1 MKLEMNQ
8 QEPVQSW
15 TALEQHA
22 LLNGL
27 LDTINDAVTVVDK
40 DGIVLYW
47 NHQAEIMYG
56 ISRVSIIGKR
66 IAAFFQRESI
76 MLFQVM
82 ESGTEIRQLYHEPRP
97 GVHVMINTSPIF
109 DVKGQLLGAIAIE
122 SNMTS
127 YVKLSAEMYRK
138 SDGEK
143 FVSVVAPFKPEQLNR
158 ARLVVERKRPLLLAG
173 EVGSGRRSCAEWIYD
188 QLELEGLFVT
198 MSCANIPEGM
208 LEAELFGYQGEG
220 DSERPGKLDQ
230 AENGILF
237 LKDVDQLPLPVQE
250 KLHDMLT
257 SGSYSRMKGSVQL
270 TCRCRIIA
278 TYTGA
283 AQREEDAELPVTWL
297 PALYYTFVQHHVPA
311 VRERVEELPQLCNLY
326 IAEAADKYGFPHPV
340 LQHDAMA
347 QVAAYDWPN
356 NLPQLRSAMEHAVL
370 AAQDAGASAISAKEL
385 PDYARLTT
393 LAELTE
399 DELPLSAHSEEMERS
414 RIGDALKRAQ
424 GNKARA
430 ARMLGISRGAL
441 YYKLRQYELE

>member
-1 MKLEMNQ
+1 MKLEINQ

-15 TALEQHA
+15 TVLEQHA

-27 LDTINDAVTVVDK
+27 LDTVNDAVTVVDK

-56 ISRVSIIGKR
+56 ISRVTIVGKR
-66 IAAFFQRESI
+66 IAEFFQRESI

-82 ESGTEIRQLYHEPRP
+82 ESGTPIRQLYHEPRP

-109 DVKGQLLGAIAIE
+109 DAKGQLLGAIAIE

-138 SDGEK
+138 SDAEK
-143 FVSVVAPFKPEQLNR
+143 FVSVVAPFKPEQLHR
-158 ARLVVERKRPLLLAG
+158 ARLVVERKRPLLLTG

-208 LEAELFGYQGEG
+208 LEAELFGYQGES

-257 SGSYSRMKGSVQL
+257 SGSYSRMKGSAQL

-297 PALYYTFVQHHVPA
+297 SALYYTFVQHHVPA

-326 IAEAADKYGFPHPV
+326 IAEAADKYGFPQPV

-356 NLPQLRSAMEHAVL
+356 NLPQLRSAMEHAAL
-370 AAQDAGASAISAKEL
+370 AAHDAGASAISAKEL